1 MVRRRDA
8 GEEQLGGSHYSWDDR
23 CGLGGFLCYEYGS
36 DSDTA
41 TNMANNIFVAL
52 LIAWAVAVVCGYA
65 AKAGGRTRWSFYW
78 VGALMVALCCVQYYF
93 VFLAANTLPPSA
105 AADYIRR
112 YDCMYSN
119 KGGKRNKDGDKN
131 RPLTN
136 LNPCWCHEHAI
147 CLDAATGDE
156 IHHSACPTDGS
167 AYCYEGNGD
176 RVSLNLGKRVVST
189 ERDCSYGRSAKCSKE
204 QPCTPCEADRAV
216 LFDDSS
222 YCNLCSD
229 INRGRC
235 DFVPGV
241 GPYCYVEP
249 GSAAVEP
256 CGLCCTHLEP
266 FFEVVIPTDAP

>member
-105 AADYIRR
+105 AAD
-112 YDCMYSN
+112 
-119 KGGKRNKDGDKN
+119 
-131 RPLTN
+131 
-136 LNPCWCHEHAI
+136 
-147 CLDAATGDE
+147 
-156 IHHSACPTDGS
+156 
-167 AYCYEGNGD
+167 
-176 RVSLNLGKRVVST
+176 
-189 ERDCSYGRSAKCSKE
+189 
-204 QPCTPCEADRAV
+204 
-216 LFDDSS
+216 
-222 YCNLCSD
+222 
-229 INRGRC
+229 
-235 DFVPGV
+235 
-241 GPYCYVEP
+241 
-249 GSAAVEP
+249 
-256 CGLCCTHLEP
+256 
-266 FFEVVIPTDAP
+266 